1 MNLLEIIR
9 RKEIGYN
16 EKIRKLRE
24 FLDSNSEIS
33 INKELF
39 RAALSAMHLDIRE
52 QMVYLILHHC
62 IEHNSASSEKGEK
75 LSFQNVMNIL
85 DEVVHKF
92 ITLEYFDILIN
103 FRDQNRNT
111 LLHQAVI
118 SNNTDAIEALL
129 KYGANPLIKNRDEH
143 IPLDLAE
150 GKTRE
155 VLVKCMKDQA
165 ELKKENARYSS
176 LIGIIPGVFL
186 GVGLGVG
193 SALVG
198 PSMAIILGAAAVFTL
213 VAGIAVGLAIYFLSQ
228 DREQAK
234 AIEKAI
240 NSEPSSALTNDEK
253 ASVTVDGERQ
263 HV

>member
-1 MNLLEIIR
+1 MTLLEIVR
-9 RKEIGYN
+9 REGIKHN
-16 EKIRKLRE
+16 EKIRELRE
-24 FLDSNSEIS
+24 FLGKNHEIPVD
-33 INKELF
+33 KELF
-39 RAALSAMHLDIRE
+39 RSALFTKNAVNMRKEII
-52 QMVYLILHHC
+52 YLILHHC
-62 IEHNSASSEKGEK
+62 IKFNSGRSEKEEV

-85 DEVVHKF
+85 DEAVHKF

-118 SNNTDAIEALL
+118 SNNIKAIETLL

-176 LIGIIPGVFL
+176 LIGIIPGIFL
-186 GVGLGVG
+186 GIGIGVG
-193 SALVG
+193 SALAG
-198 PSMAIILGAAAVFTL
+198 PSMAIMLGTIAASVL
-213 VAGIAVGLAIYFLSQ
+213 IVGIAVGLAIYFLSQ

-234 AIEKAI
+234 AIEKVI
-240 NSEPSSALTNDEK
+240 KPSSINNKVSHAHEW
-253 ASVTVDGERQ
+253 R
-263 HV
+263 